1 MLRGDVAQLAQHQK
15 DAQAGR
21 KKKEQVEGCLGI
33 ARPVER
39 ETGLQNDLDV
49 EMLPFGVESRQILL
63 RYRIG
68 ERLNGKSTLQRQ
80 LIVCLQLD
88 RFRPFRPG
96 DLEFSLLDFVTIGL
110 GLRPKAGE
118 SRRR

>member
-1 MLRGDVAQLAQHQK
+1 HQK

-96 DLEFSLLDFVTIGL
+96 DLEFSEAVKLQTYDQLTLQRALAVQALAD
-110 GLRPKAGE
+110 
-118 SRRR
+118 